1 MDGVPLDERLSALPA
16 KPGVYL
22 MMDAQ
27 GQIIYVGKAVSLRN
41 RVRSYFHTPAGQV
54 PKVRRLVEHIADFEF
69 IVTGSELEALILE
82 CNLIKK
88 HRPHYNVRLKDDK
101 HYPYIKISLQEAFP
115 RIYTVRR
122 MENDGARYFGPHT
135 SSKAVYQTMELLRKL
150 FPFLTC
156 KREIT
161 GKDKRPCLY
170 YYIGRCAGP
179 CIGAVSQEEYRALV
193 GQIILFLE
201 GKQERIVDDLQR
213 KMAEAAQTLDFERA
227 ATLRDQIQA
236 LQRVIEKQRII
247 DAAQSDQDVIA
258 FAREDGQAC
267 VQTFFIR
274 GGKLIGR
281 EYFVLTGTQDED
293 DLQIMS
299 SFVKQFYDEAAY
311 IPPAILLQHEV
322 DEALIIAQ
330 WLRQKR
336 GTKVTMQVPRR
347 GKGRELVQMAAENAA
362 ETLAHLRA
370 QWAVDQA
377 RQVTALD
384 ELQKYLDLDVAP
396 TRIECYDISN
406 IQGRAATGSMV
417 VFSKGVPRK
426 SEYRRFQIKTVTGA
440 DDYAMLQEVL
450 RRRFRRAASHRLTD
464 PAKNAGRSTG
474 GETLGRKQEA
484 GGIPDTEYRVQDAG
498 PKMQDAGSGEAEV
511 VVQEGWGVM
520 PHLLIVDGGKGQL
533 SAALEVMREMGVD
546 HIPAIGLAKQ
556 HEEVFAP
563 GRASPILLPRDSEAL
578 YLLQRVRDEAHRF
591 AIGYHR
597 QLRQRTGLRSRLD
610 DIPGIGSKRRQA
622 LLKRF
627 GSLQAIRDAS
637 LEELAAVHGMS
648 RAAAETVKERL

>member
-1 MDGVPLDERLSALPA
+1 MDGVQLDERLSALPA

-22 MMDAQ
+22 MKDTQ

-41 RVRSYFHTPAGQV
+41 RVRSYFHAPAGHV

-69 IVTGSELEALILE
+69 IVTSSELEALILE

-150 FPFLTC
+150 FPYLTC

-193 GQIILFLE
+193 EQIILFLE

-213 KMAEAAQTLDFERA
+213 KMAVAAQALDFERA

-236 LQRVIEKQRII
+236 LHRVIEKQKII

-336 GTKVTMQVPRR
+336 GTKVTVQVPRR

-370 QWAVDQA
+370 QWAADQA

-384 ELQKYLDLDVAP
+384 ELQKYLDLDAAP

-417 VFSKGVPRK
+417 VFGKGVPRK

-450 RRRFRRAASHRLTD
+450 RRRFRRAASRQQT
-464 PAKNAGRSTG
+464 AESRQ
-474 GETLGRKQEA
+474 QEA
-484 GGIPDTEYRVQDAG
+484 DRKDTEV
-498 PKMQDAGSGEAEV
+498 GE
-511 VVQEGWGVM
+511 QEGWGVM
-520 PHLLIVDGGKGQL
+520 PDLLIVDGGKGQL
-533 SAALEVMREMGVD
+533 SAALEVMGEMGVD

-556 HEEVFAP
+556 HEEVFVP
-563 GRASPILLPRDSEAL
+563 GRSSPVLLPRDSEGL

-610 DIPGIGSKRRQA
+610 DIPGIGAKRRQA

-637 LEELAAVHGMS
+637 LEELAAVQGMS
-648 RAAAETVKERL
+648 RAVAEKVKERL

>member
-1 MDGVPLDERLSALPA
+1 MDGVQLDERLSALPV

-22 MMDAQ
+22 MKDTQ
-27 GQIIYVGKAVSLRN
+27 GQIIYVGKAISLRN

-69 IVTGSELEALILE
+69 IVTSSELEALILE

-101 HYPYIKISLQEAFP
+101 HYPYIKISLQDAFP
-115 RIYTVRR
+115 RIYIVRR
-122 MENDGARYFGPHT
+122 MANDGARYFGPHT
-135 SSKAVYQTMELLRKL
+135 SSRAVYQTMELLRKL
-150 FPFLTC
+150 FPYLTC

-170 YYIGRCAGP
+170 YYIGRCTGP
-179 CIGAVSQEEYRALV
+179 CIGAVSQEEYRAQV
-193 GQIILFLE
+193 QQIILFLE
-201 GKQERIVDDLQR
+201 GKQERIVDDLQAE
-213 KMAEAAQTLDFERA
+213 MAEAAQALDFERA

-236 LQRVIEKQRII
+236 LQRVIEKQKII

-336 GTKVTMQVPRR
+336 GTRVTVQVPRR
-347 GKGRELVQMAAENAA
+347 GKGRALVQMAAENAV
-362 ETLAHLRA
+362 ETLTHLRA
-370 QWAVDQA
+370 QWAADQA

-384 ELQKYLDLDVAP
+384 ELQKHLDLDVAP

-417 VFSKGVPRK
+417 VFLKGVPRK

-450 RRRFRRAASHRLTD
+450 RRRFKRARNRIHD
-464 PAKNAGRSTG
+464 TG
-474 GETLGRKQEA
+474 YK
-484 GGIPDTEYRVQDAG
+484 IQDAG
-498 PKMQDAGSGEAEV
+498 TGHPQVAGTREQDAGSGEGEV
-511 VVQEGWGVM
+511 TEQEGWGVM
-520 PHLLIVDGGKGQL
+520 PDLLVVDGGKGQL

-556 HEEVFAP
+556 HEEVFVP
-563 GRASPILLPRDSEAL
+563 GRSDPILLPRDSEGL

-610 DIPGIGSKRRQA
+610 DIPGIGAKRRQA

-637 LEELAAVHGMS
+637 LEELVAVQGMS
-648 RAAAETVKERL
+648 RAAAEKVKERL